1 MERISPA
8 VRHGKAEKFH
18 IKFDEIERYC
28 AWQTLHV
35 KRGRENLDMDTFKT
49 EYEWAES
56 LLGRGDSAGAIG
68 AFTRLLEESES
79 ARPRRALVLQGLA
92 RSLHAAGRA
101 GEAVDLLREAWEILC
116 REFGAEHPASL
127 GAQQNLSFILQA
139 VGRFDES
146 MKVGESALASL
157 IARSGECSMPVAD
170 AMIRLSASYYEA
182 DRLNEAKS
190 LSRRAKLILD
200 RLDPQGFAMS
210 TCLNNLGRIAE
221 EEGDAESGCALHR
234 QAVAIRKRLC
244 GNGRET
250 AFCLGNLGTAL
261 LAAGHRDEAASVLE
275 ESLRCY
281 ALAGC
286 TEGRNIEGLRH
297 NLALCRK

>member
-8 VRHGKAEKFH
+8 VRHGKAEKFQ

-210 TCLNNLGRIAE
+210 TCLNNLGRRCGKRMRSAQAGR
-221 EEGDAESGCALHR
+221 GDQKA
-234 QAVAIRKRLC
+234 
-244 GNGRET
+244 
-250 AFCLGNLGTAL
+250 
-261 LAAGHRDEAASVLE
+261 
-275 ESLRCY
+275 SLRERQRNGILSGKSRYGPAC
-281 ALAGC
+281 
-286 TEGRNIEGLRH
+286 GRAQRRGGLRSGRIAP
-297 NLALCRK
+297 LLCPGRMY